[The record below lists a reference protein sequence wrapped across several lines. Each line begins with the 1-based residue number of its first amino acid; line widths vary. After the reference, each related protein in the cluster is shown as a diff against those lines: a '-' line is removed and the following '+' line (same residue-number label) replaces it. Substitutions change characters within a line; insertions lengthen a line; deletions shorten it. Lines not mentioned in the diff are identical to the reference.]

1 MSKKTLIVSMIC
13 LVSIGLII
21 SPQPPAV
28 QAQEKVTITYADWQL
43 AQVIWGRILRES
55 FKKFERMYPNIKV
68 QDQPIPLAQLGT
80 KLSVAAMGGRG
91 PDVFATTADLP
102 RQFIANGWVR
112 DLSTFV
118 EKEGEEK
125 FLEDFYPV
133 SLKLVT
139 VDGKIWGI
147 PKNIVAMMLVYNSQM
162 FREAGLDPSNPPK
175 NWGEF
180 LEAAKALTSPPDHW
194 GAAIVMGK
202 AGFDLR
208 FPGVLRG
215 FGGSFLT
222 PDWKRSAL
230 NTPQAKE
237 AFNYVV
243 DLARKYKVMPPGVD
257 TVDCNDARRLLAHR
271 KVAMIFGTM
280 WTVPEVSGM
289 NPDLHGWEVLEMT
302 PVPVKEGLHL
312 KTHTVLYQKSL
323 FMGPN
328 TRHPE
333 EAWKLI
339 KFLTDPEQMQT
350 WFVWQSMLSC
360 RKSVNETFPP
370 ILQSKYAIKVRKEIP
385 RGDFLP
391 LIPETPEILDAFRSA
406 LTSAVTGIESPDK
419 ALARAHEEINKI
431 LARKK

>member
-118 EKEGEEK
+118 EKEGGEK

-180 LEAAKALTSPPDHW
+180 LEAAKAP
-194 GAAIVMGK
+194 
-202 AGFDLR
+202 
-208 FPGVLRG
+208 
-215 FGGSFLT
+215 
-222 PDWKRSAL
+222 
-230 NTPQAKE
+230 
-237 AFNYVV
+237 
-243 DLARKYKVMPPGVD
+243 
-257 TVDCNDARRLLAHR
+257 
-271 KVAMIFGTM
+271 
-280 WTVPEVSGM
+280 
-289 NPDLHGWEVLEMT
+289 
-302 PVPVKEGLHL
+302 
-312 KTHTVLYQKSL
+312 
-323 FMGPN
+323 
-328 TRHPE
+328 
-333 EAWKLI
+333 
-339 KFLTDPEQMQT
+339 
-350 WFVWQSMLSC
+350 
-360 RKSVNETFPP
+360 
-370 ILQSKYAIKVRKEIP
+370 
-385 RGDFLP
+385 
-391 LIPETPEILDAFRSA
+391 
-406 LTSAVTGIESPDK
+406 
-419 ALARAHEEINKI
+419 
-431 LARKK
+431 